1 MLQEATKDKLLKIGR
16 NSYVKGINIADGTPL
31 FPEVFIKDLPIEII
45 EQQTDYVPTIP
56 TVYDLFD
63 SQKAE
68 NDLLEIFF
76 DKLTDYRI
84 DKGYI
89 SVLMRNKTKD
99 SFRFFKVYIY
109 KLLKENVISQED
121 YDNSIS
127 VITSQN
133 III

>member
-1 MLQEATKDKLLKIGR
+1 MKQTAQEGYLLFNGNGTYTK
-16 NSYVKGINIADGTPL
+16 
-31 FPEVFIKDLPIEII
+31 EVDLPEGIFWEEVRI
-45 EQQTDYVPTIP
+45 DCVPDSVFEELNMP
-56 TVYDLFD
+56 TAYDLFD

-68 NDLLEIFF
+68 NSLLGLFF
-76 DKLTDYRI
+76 SRQTDYRI

-121 YDNSIS
+121 YDKSIS